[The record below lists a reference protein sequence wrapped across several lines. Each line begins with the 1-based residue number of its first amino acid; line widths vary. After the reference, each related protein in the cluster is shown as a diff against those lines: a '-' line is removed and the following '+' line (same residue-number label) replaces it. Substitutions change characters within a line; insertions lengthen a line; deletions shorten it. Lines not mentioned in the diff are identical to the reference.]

1 MSTAPVAPMTREQI
15 DAILNQWHD
24 AKQKLDA
31 AKDAEM
37 ALRQIIVKQSGMFDA
52 AKVEGTQTYQL
63 GGGWS
68 IKAVKKQNYKIENKK
83 GEAFAVLH
91 QLEIM
96 THLPTGEIN
105 QDLLNTVKELFSF
118 DANLRKTQFDKLRGP
133 EKKLVE
139 DILTITD
146 GAPSL
151 ELIPP
156 KDVA

>member
-1 MSTAPVAPMTREQI
+1 MTTAMTREQI
-15 DAILNQWHD
+15 DGLLNKWHD
-24 AKQKLDA
+24 AKLRLDA
-31 AKDAEM
+31 AKADEM
-37 ALRQIIVKQSGMFDA
+37 ELRQIIVKESGMFNA
-52 AKVEGTQTYQL
+52 AKEAGTETYQL

-68 IKAVKKQNYKIENKK
+68 VKAVKKQNYKIENKQ

-91 QLEIM
+91 QLSQMQPDVAEWQE
-96 THLPTGEIN
+96 L
-105 QDLLNTVKELFSF
+105 VKELFSF
-118 DANLRKTQFDKLRGP
+118 DVNLRKTQFDKLRG
-133 EKKLVE
+133 EERKLIE